1 MINWFKRNIGEEYV
15 SEEEASKLVYNSDAS
30 QIEGKTVLV
39 VRPGNAK
46 EVHQIILFVKRN
58 HGNIVIRGGGTGLVG
73 GSVPENSVVLDLSRM
88 NKVLEKGVD
97 YVIVEPGVILE
108 DLNKNLG
115 DKFFPVIPASYK
127 SCTIGGMI
135 ATNAVGMR
143 AVKYGKTGNWI
154 RELMII
160 DGDGRLRKSEL
171 NDVVGKEGVTGVI
184 VSAKLRIID
193 KPKKRKVE
201 MFDFEYLQELMY
213 KLKVLED
220 VSAVEFINKEA
231 ASLIGLEEN
240 YYLIVEKENNGEGGE
255 EFWKIREDLYPKLA
269 SKGYYIIEDPKI
281 SLNVMESFLKWLDD
295 NKIPAFGHI
304 MVGIIHPCFQN
315 EDKLEEMYEFVN
327 ELKGEV
333 SGEHGIGIKKKNYVS
348 KEFKENIKKLK
359 TKYDRDF
366 VFNRGKLI

>member
-15 SEEEASKLVYNSDAS
+15 SEEEASKVVYNSDAS
-30 QIEGKTVLV
+30 QIQGKTVLV

-73 GSVPENSVVLDLSRM
+73 GSVPENSVVMDLSRM
-88 NKVLEKGVD
+88 NKILDRGID
-97 YVIVEPGVILE
+97 YVVVEPGVILE
-108 DLNKNLG
+108 DLNKNLD

-143 AVKYGKTGNWI
+143 AVKYGNTGNWV
-154 RELMII
+154 RELEII
-160 DGDGRLRKSEL
+160 DGDARLRKADL
-171 NDVVGKEGVTGVI
+171 NEVIGKEGVTGVI
-184 VSAKLRIID
+184 IGAKLKIID

-201 MFDFEYLQELMY
+201 MFSFDYLQEVMF
-213 KLKVLED
+213 KLKEFED

-231 ASLIGLEEN
+231 AKLAGLESK
-240 YYLIVEKENNGEGGE
+240 YYLIVEKEDEGEGGE
-255 EFWKIREDLYPKLA
+255 EFWKLREDLYPKLA
-269 SKGYYIIEDPKI
+269 SKGFHIIEDPKI
-281 SLNVMESFLKWLDD
+281 SMQVMESFLKWLDD
-295 NKIPAFGHI
+295 NKIPSFGHI
-304 MVGIIHPCFQN
+304 MVGIIHPCFEN
-315 EDKLEEMYEFVN
+315 EDKLEDMYELVN
-327 ELKGEV
+327 ELHGEV
-333 SGEHGIGIKKKNYVS
+333 SGEHGIGIKKKNYVN
-348 KEFKENIKKLK
+348 KEFKVNIKKLK